1 MYIALISIIIFVC
14 VLLVLVVLSQNSK
27 GGGLSGQ
34 FGGAG
39 ASQLMGVKRT
49 GDLLEKLT
57 WGFAIALVVLTLAS
71 HMVIDNN
78 EAATTIRSVNQERA
92 AQTQSA
98 PAAVAPAT
106 TLPNAEGTQPA
117 NAEQPAVATPEAEIA
132 TPQNDPLT
140 ETPAETPAE

>member
-1 MYIALISIIIFVC
+1 MYIALVSIIIFIC

-71 HMVIDNN
+71 HMIIDKN
-78 EAATTIRSVNQERA
+78 EAASATRSINQERA
-92 AQTQSA
+92 AQAPGAPAGAPA

-106 TLPNAEGTQPA
+106 EGENALPAQPQTG
-117 NAEQPAVATPEAEIA
+117 EKPA
-132 TPQNDPLT
+132 
-140 ETPAETPAE
+140 

>member
-1 MYIALISIIIFVC
+1 MYIALISIILFIC

-57 WGFAIALVVLTLAS
+57 WGFAIAIVALTLIS
-71 HMVIDNN
+71 HTMID
-78 EAATTIRSVNQERA
+78 RSEGSIGRSINQERA
-92 AQTQSA
+92 AQTQTAPA
-98 PAAVAPAT
+98 PAAPA
-106 TLPNAEGTQPA
+106 LPQAGGVQPG
-117 NAEQPAVATPEAEIA
+117 NAEQPPVATPEAEVA
-132 TPQNDPLT
+132 TPQNDPLAQ
-140 ETPAETPAE
+140 PAE

>member
-1 MYIALISIIIFVC
+1 MYIALVSIIIFVC

-57 WGFAIALVVLTLAS
+57 WGFAITLVVLTLVS
-71 HMVIDNN
+71 HMVIDKS
-78 EAATTIRSVNQERA
+78 ESALVTRSVNQERA
-92 AQTQSA
+92 AETQTA

-106 TLPNAEGTQPA
+106 SAQPQGAQPA
-117 NAEQPAVATPEAEIA
+117 QPQTGEQPAVATPEAEIA
-132 TPQNDPLT
+132 QPQNDPLT
-140 ETPAETPAE
+140 QPAE

>member
-1 MYIALISIIIFVC
+1 MYIALISIIIFIC

-57 WGFAIALVVLTLAS
+57 WGFAIALVVLTLSVTLVMKPAE
-71 HMVIDNN
+71 VEVEEPDP
-78 EAATTIRSVNQERA
+78 AAT
-92 AQTQSA
+92 
-98 PAAVAPAT
+98 
-106 TLPNAEGTQPA
+106 
-117 NAEQPAVATPEAEIA
+117 EQPAA
-132 TPQNDPLT
+132 DPNAAP
-140 ETPAETPAE
+140 PAK

>member
-1 MYIALISIIIFVC
+1 MYIALVSIIIFVC
-14 VLLVLVVLSQNSK
+14 VLLVLVVLAQNSK

-57 WGFAIALVVLTLAS
+57 WGFAITLVVLTLAT
-71 HMVIDNN
+71 H
-78 EAATTIRSVNQERA
+78 TILKSSNTGTVNRSVNQERA
-92 AQTQSA
+92 AQQA

-106 TLPNAEGTQPA
+106 TAPQGEGQQAPA
-117 NAEQPAVATPEAEIA
+117 QTNEQPAVATPEAEVA
-132 TPQNDPLT
+132 QPQNDPLT
-140 ETPAETPAE
+140 QPAE